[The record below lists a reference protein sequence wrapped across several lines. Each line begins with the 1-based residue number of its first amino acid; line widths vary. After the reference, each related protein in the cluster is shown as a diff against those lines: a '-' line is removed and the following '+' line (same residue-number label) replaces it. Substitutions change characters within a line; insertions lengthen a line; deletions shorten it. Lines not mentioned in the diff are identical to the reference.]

1 MKWSKMA
8 SNNLS
13 RIRDITCGTHH
24 SEIAT
29 CEACN
34 STDIK
39 QEPSGY
45 VCGNCGLVLS
55 ELVMRYDRP
64 YQVQVVQHA
73 PLGKTQMGF
82 YKERQLVARSDQM
95 EALYKLD
102 QERSTQERVKNNARL
117 EINRILSAMRL
128 PLTESNA
135 IHKRFW
141 GLYIK
146 LQPGT
151 KYRGV
156 EKLVPII
163 IYLHYRLGCKALDKF
178 ELLGVAK
185 ITKKEFNHFIIQLGS
200 YIPYYNKRNRKD
212 LILRMIIAT
221 CEQYDLGMEFYEM
234 ARKILLRFW
243 EILKSTKD
251 SVIAGVCCSI
261 VQLCFAT
268 EDITISKL
276 CGHLGIKM
284 STVHRQV
291 EKKIFQCL
299 NVEGFESLVRSAD
312 LLREVMV
319 KLGIGPKDEIAP
331 MSVIRVK
338 LGNASDMFN
347 HNGNID
353 YYIYAI
359 KTTSGSFLL
368 VDNESKSPLSWRNSK
383 GIDPKGLV
391 GESELSVQI
400 AKYEYSKG
408 PSETR

>member
-1 MKWSKMA
+1 MV
-8 SNNLS
+8 SNSTS
-13 RIRDITCGTHH
+13 RVQDTKFGTFD

-39 QEPSGY
+39 HDTSGY
-45 VCGNCGLVLS
+45 VCRNCGLVLS

-64 YQVQVVQHA
+64 YQDQVVQHA

-82 YKERQLVARSDQM
+82 YKERQIMARSDRM
-95 EALYKLD
+95 AALSRLD
-102 QERSTQERVKNNARL
+102 QERSTQERIKNKARF
-117 EINRILSAMRL
+117 EINRILSAMGL

-141 GLYIK
+141 NLYSK

-156 EKLVPII
+156 EKLVPITV
-163 IYLHYRLGCKALDKF
+163 YLYYKLGCKTLSKQKLLDIS
-178 ELLGVAK
+178 E
-185 ITKKEFNHFIIQLGS
+185 ITRKEFNHFMLQLRS
-200 YIPYYNKRNRKD
+200 YLPYYNKRNRKD

-221 CEQYDLGMEFYEM
+221 CEKYDLGMEFYET

-243 EILKSTKD
+243 EIFKSTKD

-268 EDITISKL
+268 EDITVSKL
-276 CGHLGIKM
+276 CDHLGIKM

-291 EKKIFQCL
+291 EKKIFQRL
-299 NVEGFESLVRSAD
+299 NVVGFESLVRSAD

-319 KLGIGPKDEIAP
+319 KLGIIESGEEIA
-331 MSVIRVK
+331 SISIIRVK
-338 LGNASDMFN
+338 LGNAARIFN
-347 HNGNID
+347 ANNTVE
-353 YYIYAI
+353 YYLYTI
-359 KTTSGSFLL
+359 KTTSGSFLI
-368 VDNESKSPLSWRNSK
+368 VNEIPEYPEVWKNFSQ
-383 GIDPKGLV
+383 IDPKGV
-391 GESELSVQI
+391 SRKMEFSIQI
-400 AKYEYSKG
+400 AKYEYPRG
-408 PSETR
+408 PPELMVS